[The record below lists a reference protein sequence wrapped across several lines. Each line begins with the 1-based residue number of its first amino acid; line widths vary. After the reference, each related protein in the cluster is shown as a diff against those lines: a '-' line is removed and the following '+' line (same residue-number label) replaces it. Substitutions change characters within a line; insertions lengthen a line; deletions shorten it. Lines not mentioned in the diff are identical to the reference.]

1 MHSIN
6 NDNIE
11 TYINDVK
18 NTTNLP
24 IEKQFNKYFYSL
36 KLAED
41 IIINYQSNKLHKY
54 TNNEI
59 KHTQDRVNEHHKKM
73 LEYIRQTKAELI
85 KKLLDS
91 NNDNRIKNKENK

>member
-1 MHSIN
+1 MQSIN
-6 NDNIE
+6 NENIE

-18 NTTNLP
+18 NNTNLP
-24 IEKQFNKYFYSL
+24 IEKQFKKYFYSL

-41 IIINYQSNKLHKY
+41 IIINYQSNKLNKY

-59 KHTQDRVNEHHKKM
+59 KYTQDRVNEHHKKM

-85 KKLLDS
+85 KNLLES
-91 NNDNRIKNKENK
+91 YKDNKFKTN